1 MYCITLHYNKF
12 VFDLSF
18 LFQAGFLAPF
28 ILLKARKF
36 VLLYTMGSLF
46 TIGRFVNTLQSIEC
60 LNCCIPPP
68 IIEGFF
74 RKRIFLPSTVTAIC
88 SPSKQGHSNPPP
100 LPQPTITIVTQAL
113 PTLSEYTHCHH
124 LDYYHNFESCY
135 LVRVWKEGS
144 WSCIPALFKW
154 DSHFLFILLSRI
166 QRLILTKPAFREQ
179 LNTCTI
185 L

>member
-1 MYCITLHYNKF
+1 MPVYIGLNSNTRQSSSATKDSHYHIKYYITLHYINLHYIVLHYITLHYITLHYNKF

-74 RKRIFLPSTVTAIC
+74 RKRIFFPSTSLPSALHQNTVTLTL
-88 SPSKQGHSNPPP
+88 P
-100 LPQPTITIVTQAL
+100 LPQPTITIITQAL

-124 LDYYHNFESCY
+124 LDYYHNFES
-135 LVRVWKEGS
+135 
-144 WSCIPALFKW
+144 
-154 DSHFLFILLSRI
+154 
-166 QRLILTKPAFREQ
+166 
-179 LNTCTI
+179 
-185 L
+185 